1 MVSWR
6 AVIVNVGVTVALTVT
21 VMPADV
27 AVVGDAHAE
36 DDVSTQVTTW
46 PLVSALVINVL
57 LFVPAFAVP
66 IFHWKDGLVPPFVIT
81 AVNVSGAPVQ
91 IEVLVACIIIVGV

>member
-1 MVSWR
+1 MVSRR
-6 AVIVNVGVTVALTVT
+6 AVIVSVGVTVALTVT

-46 PLVSALVINVL
+46 PLVSALVMKVL
-57 LFVPAFAVP
+57 LLVPTFVVP
-66 IFHWKDGLVPPFVIT
+66 TFHWNDGLVPPLVIT

-91 IEVLVACIIIVGV
+91 IEVLVACIVIVGV